1 MQILIIF
8 FQVEDIDNDETACL
22 IANLIYEVKFSITIS
37 LIFFSVLTVNTL
49 HFWITV
55 YFKFIHVWSTLY
67 ADHFRTKLRAIS
79 PISTRSW
86 LSASRMLFLNSPQS
100 CDVIKHAHDQVWTNH
115 YTIWPDVLKL
125 FWKILW
131 NVWIKI
137 WMLHSEMTEIF
148 IWILDDL
155 VGN

>member
-55 YFKFIHVWSTLY
+55 YLFFKFIHV

-115 YTIWPDVLKL
+115 YTSDLMFWSCSGRFCEMFELRYGCCILKWL
-125 FWKILW
+125 KFSFEY
-131 NVWIKI
+131 
-137 WMLHSEMTEIF
+137 MY
-148 IWILDDL
+148 
-155 VGN
+155 